1 MKKLRFRKESLWFGP
16 ILVFLPGIW
25 TVWSVPAS
33 AEDRRPVTPRDCVST
48 RYLPAQN
55 SETSIRIDPAGN
67 RVAYL
72 VREPRLESNQNEISL
87 YLKELDE
94 QNQGMGKLML
104 RGPKISQIRWL
115 KDGKHITMLSSDG
128 NRVSLRK
135 LDVTTGGN
143 ETLVKADS
151 DLTDYGTDANGDI
164 IVFAVEIPHNQRGE
178 EHTAEEVANGY
189 RIPFN
194 DSLISAM
201 PRRRVYLTAR
211 RPDGRWTT
219 PELVKVQSP
228 FTGEEISELPMV
240 EGGSL
245 QLTLSPDGRSLL
257 LRYFI
262 EYPTSWKE
270 NPFVQILSKAGHNMT
285 QILMLK
291 DLQTGKSWMPAR
303 LPNAGFVPLWMDDS
317 QSFLITG
324 LAAIGSAAE
333 KRQIQSHADGAD
345 TISLFWVEPSSGRL
359 EEVASHAT
367 DEAPYALWASRDQ
380 LLAHTANNTITRFRR
395 QDNRWQ
401 PVEQI
406 TIPLPGFY
414 SRAQLTT
421 NGKRIVGDHQN
432 LTTPPELFRYSPG
445 QKQAT
450 VIAKLNPAFDGIQL
464 AFGEEVHWTTST
476 GYDVSG
482 ILLKPPGYTKAAKY
496 PLVIQVYPMY
506 EGQFLCD
513 SGPKHD
519 PSFIPQPLADSGVM
533 YLIRTMSGGRRRQ
546 EEQEHYPKGYPGGI
560 AEAAFRMDIADS
572 AVEQL
577 AKRGFIDLNKVG
589 IVGFSRGGWYAQFT
603 LAHSTIPY
611 RAATLVDNVQYS
623 LGEYWL
629 IPRAVA
635 GYDSMYGGPP
645 YGETRKNWLDY
656 SFSFNLEK
664 IHTPML
670 LEIMGYGEPYDNQS
684 VLPLTLAPRFETFTG
699 LNRLHKPVELY
710 YYPNEVHQPE
720 HPRARLASLQRN
732 LDWYRFWL
740 QGYQRPTPEDP
751 QQYVR
756 WRNLRELQGK
766 SDLNIQF
773 GSLRTAKP
781 GADGSIPEKRR

>member
-1 MKKLRFRKESLWFGP
+1 VRKLHFRKESLWCGRLGV
-16 ILVFLPGIW
+16 ILLGIC
-25 TVWSVPAS
+25 TVWSVRAS
-33 AEDRRPVTPRDCVST
+33 AADRLPVTPRDCVTT
-48 RYLPAQN
+48 RYLPSQN
-55 SETSIRIDPAGN
+55 SETSIRIDPAGD

-72 VREPRLESNQNEISL
+72 VREPRIETNHDEISL
-87 YLKELDE
+87 YLKDVGE

-115 KDGKHITMLSSDG
+115 KDGRHITMLSSDG

-135 LDVTTGGN
+135 LDVTTGAN

-151 DLTDYGTDANGDI
+151 DITDYSTDANGDI
-164 IVFAVEIPHNQRGE
+164 IVFALEIPGSKSGR
-178 EHTAEEVANGY
+178 EHTAEEVAKGY

-194 DSLISAM
+194 DSLISGM
-201 PRRRVYLTAR
+201 PRRRVYVTAR
-211 RPDGRWTT
+211 RPDGGWTT
-219 PELVKVQSP
+219 PEVVKVQSS
-228 FTGEEISELPMV
+228 FTGEEISAMPMV

-245 QLTLSPDGRSLL
+245 ELTLSPDGRSLL
-257 LRYFI
+257 LRYYA
-262 EYPTSWKE
+262 EYPTSWRG
-270 NPFVQILSKAGHNMT
+270 NPYVQILSKAGYNMT
-285 QILMLK
+285 QILTLK

-303 LPNAGFVPLWMDDS
+303 LPNAGFAPLWMDDS

-333 KRQIQSHADGAD
+333 KQQIQSHADGAD
-345 TISLFWVEPSSGRL
+345 TISLFWVEPRSGRV

-367 DEAPYALWASRDQ
+367 DEAPYALWASRDE
-380 LLAHTANNTITRFRR
+380 LLAHTANNTIARFRR
-395 QDNRWQ
+395 QDDRWQ
-401 PVEQI
+401 LVSQV

-432 LTTPPELFRYSPG
+432 LTTPPELFTYTLG

-450 VIAKLNPAFDGIQL
+450 VIAKLNPAFDRIQL
-464 AFGEEVHWTTST
+464 ASGEEVHWTTST
-476 GYDVSG
+476 GYDVNG
-482 ILLKPPGYTKAAKY
+482 ILLKPPSYTKDAKY

-506 EGQFLCD
+506 GGQFLCD

-533 YLIRTMSGGRRRQ
+533 YLIRTMSGGKRRQ
-546 EEQEHYPKGYPGGI
+546 EEQEHYPRGYPGGI
-560 AEAAFRMDIADS
+560 GEAALRMDIADS
-572 AVEQL
+572 AVGYL
-577 AKRGFIDLNKVG
+577 DKRGLIDPSRIG
-589 IVGFSRGGWYAQFT
+589 IIGFSRGGWYAQFT

-611 RAATLVDNVQYS
+611 RAATLADNVQYS

-629 IPRAVA
+629 IPRSVA

-645 YGETRKNWLDY
+645 YGQTRKNWLDY
-656 SFSFNLEK
+656 SISFNLEK

-670 LEIMGYGEPYDNQS
+670 LEIMGYGKPYEDQS
-684 VLPLTLAPRFETFTG
+684 IIPLDLATWFETFTG
-699 LNRLHKPVELY
+699 LNRLSKPVELY

-720 HPRARLASLQRN
+720 HPLARLASLQRN

-740 QGYQRPTPEDP
+740 QGYERPMPEDTE
-751 QQYVR
+751 QYVR

-766 SDLNIQF
+766 SELDSQW
-773 GSLRTAKP
+773 SH
-781 GADGSIPEKRR
+781 